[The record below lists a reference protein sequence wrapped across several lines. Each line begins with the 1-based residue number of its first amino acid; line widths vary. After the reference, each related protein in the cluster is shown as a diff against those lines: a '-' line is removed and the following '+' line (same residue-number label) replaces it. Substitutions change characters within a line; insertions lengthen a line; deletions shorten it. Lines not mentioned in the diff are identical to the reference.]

1 MTERV
6 PLSVIVP
13 CYNEQA
19 GISFLAETLEK
30 FAMGPGR
37 IFELTYIL
45 VDDGSS
51 DRTWE
56 LLQQHFPPNDRHL
69 LLQHRVNQGIGGAII
84 TGFRAV
90 TTPYVAVIDS
100 DCTFHPDQLSEMIT
114 LFTPDI
120 QVVVSS
126 PLHAGG
132 EMQNV
137 PKWRQSMSY
146 GAAFLYRLMLNQ
158 KLSSYTSCFR
168 IFRSEVLQGLR
179 LSHYGFSGVTEIL
192 VRLDFAG
199 QKFVEYPAVLGTR
212 EFGASKINTLKTIR
226 DHLKMLSMIAARK
239 GFGYRF
245 KDLPIPRVDPMLNH
259 DK

>member
-1 MTERV
+1 VTERV

-19 GISFLAETLEK
+19 GLSFLAETLEK
-30 FAMGPGR
+30 FARGPGQV
-37 IFELTYIL
+37 FELTYIL

-56 LLQQHFPPNDRHL
+56 LLQRHFPPGDRHI
-69 LLQHRVNQGIGGAII
+69 LLQHPVNQGIGGAII
-84 TGFRAV
+84 TGFRAAA
-90 TTPYVAVIDS
+90 TPYVAVIDS

-137 PKWRQSMSY
+137 PRWRQAMSY
-146 GAAFLYRLMLNQ
+146 GAAFLYRLMLKQ
-158 KLSSYTSCFR
+158 ELSSYTSCFR
-168 IFRSEVLQGLR
+168 IFRLEALQGLR
-179 LSHYGFSGVTEIL
+179 LSNYGFSGVTEIL

-212 EFGASKINTLKTIR
+212 AFGVSKINTLRTIG
-226 DHLKMLSMIAARK
+226 DHLKMLSMIVARK

-245 KDLPIPRVDPMLNH
+245 KDLPLPRVEPAPSH
-259 DK
+259 DS